1 MAGNLTWQDFTPAY
15 TGRMIH
21 SFINPEEPFQEAQR
35 EAQRGWGEAKGFE
48 MPFMQQGQ
56 EQYGPLN
63 QARQELMNPAD
74 LFNKW
79 ASTYETSPYAKRE
92 LEQNQQAGLEAAS
105 SMGLMGSSGALNNIQ
120 KGAGDIVSSDRQKYL
135 DDLMD
140 KYMKGIG
147 LGSSLYGTG
156 ANMGGLLGQQAQQQG
171 VNMGNLK
178 YGESRAP
185 SQLFENLI
193 RLLASSQGAGIG
205 S

>member
-21 SFINPEEPFQEAQR
+21 SFINPEEPWQQAQQQ
-35 EAQRGWGEAKGFE
+35 AQRGWGEAKGYE
-48 MPFMQQGQ
+48 MPFMQQGE

-79 ASTYETSPYAKRE
+79 SSNYETSPYAKRE

-105 SMGLMGSSGALNNIQ
+105 SMGLMGSSGALSNIQ
-120 KGAGDIVSSDRQKYL
+120 QGAGDIMQKDRQKYL
-135 DDLMD
+135 DDLME

-171 VNMGNLK
+171 VNMGQLK
-178 YGESRAP
+178 YGEARAP
-185 SQLFENLI
+185 GQLLEFI
-193 RLLASSQGAGIG
+193 GRILAAGKGAGIG